1 MANRRISSLSSLG
14 GTPNTAD
21 IIPITDVS
29 DTTGS
34 AQGTTKKVTVANLV
48 AAAPQGDL
56 LASNNLSDVANA
68 GTSRTNLGLGTAATS
83 ASTDFSPAFFTT
95 VAESSTARTLSNS
108 DNGKII
114 VCSNSGQTNLT
125 IPSGLTTGFS
135 CTVVQSGT
143 GSVTVLGSGTTVNGF
158 GGKIATAGQYAALN
172 VIPVGSNAYFVE
184 GDSIIPPLTNG
195 FSVSLGGTDDY
206 IDTAASLTIH
216 SASVWIKPS
225 STINSSS
232 AAQVVLG
239 GDGIN
244 YRPIFIGNGTS
255 YVTNE
260 VVGVSYSL
268 GAFGTGSG
276 ITLNNSSWNH
286 IFIAWKTSSQ
296 SNGGSAGYDF
306 WINGTL
312 QTTASGAQSGG
323 TVPTSPMTVTSV
335 DIGRRQ
341 NNTQLYAG
349 LVDEV
354 ALWSTDVSGDI
365 ATIYNSGKPDD
376 LNSSSVV
383 STAPINWYR
392 MGDNDNGTGTTI
404 TDQGSSPANG
414 TLTNGP
420 TFSTDVP

>member
-1 MANRRISSLSSLG
+1 MANKKITALPALG
-14 GTPNTAD
+14 ATPATD
-21 IIPITDVS
+21 DVLPIVDVS
-29 DTTGS
+29 GT
-34 AQGTTKKVTVANLV
+34 ATTKKVTVANLV

-68 GTSRTNLGLGTAATS
+68 GTSRTNLGLGTAAIS

-108 DNGKII
+108 DNGKVI
-114 VCSNSGQTNLT
+114 VCSSSSQTTVT

-135 CTVVQSGT
+135 CTVVQSGA
-143 GSVTVLGSGTTVNGF
+143 GNVTVVGSGATINGF
-158 GGKIATAGQYAALN
+158 GNKTATAGQYSALN
-172 VIPVGSNAYFVE
+172 VIPVGSNSYIVE
-184 GDSIIPPLTNG
+184 GDAITAPLVNG
-195 FSVSLGGTDDY
+195 FSVDLDGTDDY
-206 IDTAASLTIH
+206 VATGATLNIY
-216 SASVWIKPS
+216 SASVWLKPD

-232 AAQVVLG
+232 GAQVVLG

-255 YVTNE
+255 YVSNE
-260 VVGVSYSL
+260 VVGVSYSS

-276 ITLNNSSWNH
+276 ITLSNSSWNH

-296 SNGGSAGYDF
+296 TNSGSAGYDF
-306 WINGTL
+306 WINGVL

-323 TVPTSPMTVTSV
+323 TVPTSPMSITSL

-354 ALWSTDVSGDI
+354 ALWSTDVSADI

-376 LNSSSVV
+376 LSSSSVV
-383 STAPINWYR
+383 STEPVNWYR
-392 MGDNDNGTGTTI
+392 MGDNDSGTGTTI

>member
-1 MANRRISSLSSLG
+1 MANKKFTELDNLATPVGADVIAIVDDVA
-14 GTPNTAD
+14 GTP
-21 IIPITDVS
+21 
-29 DTTGS
+29 
-34 AQGTTKKVTVANLV
+34 TTKKVTA
-48 AAAPQGDL
+48 
-56 LASNNLSDVANA
+56 
-68 GTSRTNLGLGTAATS
+68 TNLMTLAPVQSVAGRTGTVTLSNSDISGLGTAATL
-83 ASTDFSPAFFTT
+83 ASTDFSSAFFTT
-95 VAESSTARTLSNS
+95 VAESTTARTLSNS
-108 DNGKII
+108 DNGKVI
-114 VCSNSGQTNLT
+114 VCSNSGQTTVT

-143 GSVTVLGSGTTVNGF
+143 GTITVAGSGATINGF
-158 GGKIATAGQYAALN
+158 GNKTATAGQYAALN
-172 VIPVGSNAYFVE
+172 VIPVGSNAYIVE
-184 GDSIIPPLTNG
+184 GDSITPPLTNG
-195 FSVSLGGTDDY
+195 FSVSLDGTDDY

-232 AAQVVLG
+232 GAQVVMG
-239 GDGIN
+239 GDGSN

-260 VVGVSYSL
+260 VVGVSYGL

-276 ITLNNSSWNH
+276 VTLSNSSWNH

-312 QTTASGAQSGG
+312 QTTGSGAQSGG

-376 LNSSSVV
+376 LSSSSVV

-392 MGDNDNGTGTTI
+392 MGDNDGGTGTTI

>member
-1 MANRRISSLSSLG
+1 MANKKFTELDNLATPVGADVIAIVDDVA
-14 GTPNTAD
+14 GTP
-21 IIPITDVS
+21 
-29 DTTGS
+29 
-34 AQGTTKKVTVANLV
+34 TTKKVTA
-48 AAAPQGDL
+48 
-56 LASNNLSDVANA
+56 
-68 GTSRTNLGLGTAATS
+68 TNLMTLAPVQSVAGRTGTVTLSNSDISGLGTAATL
-83 ASTDFSPAFFTT
+83 ASTDFSSAFFTT
-95 VAESSTARTLSNS
+95 VAESTTARTLSNS
-108 DNGKII
+108 DNGKVI
-114 VCSNSGQTNLT
+114 VCSNSGQTTVT

-143 GSVTVLGSGTTVNGF
+143 GSVTVLGSGATINGF
-158 GGKIATAGQYAALN
+158 GNKTATAGQYAALN
-172 VIPVGSNAYFVE
+172 VIPVGSNAYIVE
-184 GDSIIPPLTNG
+184 GDSITPPLTNG
-195 FSVSLGGTDDY
+195 FSVSLDGTDDY

-232 AAQVVLG
+232 GAQVVMG
-239 GDGIN
+239 GSGSN

-260 VVGVSYSL
+260 VVGVSYGL

-276 ITLNNSSWNH
+276 VTLSNSSWNH

-392 MGDNDNGTGTTI
+392 MGDNDGGTGTTI

>member
-1 MANRRISSLSSLG
+1 MANKKITALPALG
-14 GTPNTAD
+14 ATPATD
-21 IIPITDVS
+21 DVLPIVDVS
-29 DTTGS
+29 GT
-34 AQGTTKKVTVANLV
+34 ATTKKVTVANLV

-83 ASTDFSPAFFTT
+83 ASTDFSSAFFTT
-95 VAESSTARTLSNS
+95 VAESTTARTLSNS
-108 DNGKII
+108 DNGKVI
-114 VCSNSGQTNLT
+114 VCSNSGQTTVT

-143 GSVTVLGSGTTVNGF
+143 GTITVAGSGATINGF
-158 GGKIATAGQYAALN
+158 GNKTATAGQYAALN
-172 VIPVGSNAYFVE
+172 VIPVGSNAYIVE
-184 GDSIIPPLTNG
+184 GDSITPPLTNG
-195 FSVSLGGTDDY
+195 FSVSLDGTDDY

-232 AAQVVLG
+232 GAQVVMG
-239 GDGIN
+239 GDGSN

-260 VVGVSYSL
+260 VVGVSYGL

-276 ITLNNSSWNH
+276 VTLSNSSWNH

-312 QTTASGAQSGG
+312 QTTGSGAQSGG

-376 LNSSSVV
+376 LSSSSVV
-383 STAPINWYR
+383 STLPINWYR
-392 MGDNDNGTGTTI
+392 MGDNDGGTGTTI